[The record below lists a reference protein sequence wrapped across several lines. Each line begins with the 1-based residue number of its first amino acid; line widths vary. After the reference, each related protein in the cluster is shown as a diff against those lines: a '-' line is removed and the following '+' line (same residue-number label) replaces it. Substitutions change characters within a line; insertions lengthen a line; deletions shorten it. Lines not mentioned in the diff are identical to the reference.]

1 MALEIKDKTNKT
13 ICEVGIGE
21 VTSHAQ
27 KGHWKKNAKDL
38 VRIGLSLKDA
48 LDWMQD
54 NYDVEDAVLVGWQVL
69 GQDMAIYIMF
79 RCGNLYLMARVR
91 DVTIPD
97 SLMELTSIRS
107 QIKIWNDL
115 KATVEQGLD
124 PLLAAMESGSKKLV
138 GTIDPHS
145 PAHSRVSTTRTPEF
159 KTFLF
164 RS

>member
-27 KGHWKKNAKDL
+27 KSHWKKNAKDL

-79 RCGNLYLMARVR
+79 RCGNLYLMARAR

-97 SLMELTSIRS
+97 SLMELVSIRS

-115 KATVEQGLD
+115 KATVKQGLD
-124 PLLAAMESGSKKLV
+124 PLLAAMESGGKKYV

-145 PAHSRVSTTRTPEF
+145 PAHSRISTTRTPEF
-159 KTFLF
+159 KTFPG
-164 RS
+164 RV